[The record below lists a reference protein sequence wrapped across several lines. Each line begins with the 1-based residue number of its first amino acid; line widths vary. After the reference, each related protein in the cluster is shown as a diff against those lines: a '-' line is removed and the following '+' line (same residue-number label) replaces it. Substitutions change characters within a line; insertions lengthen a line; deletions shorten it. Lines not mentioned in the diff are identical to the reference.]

1 MRTFLHFDFFFII
14 NIADIAGKV
23 LVIVIVIIVS
33 LFIRSK
39 PIRISFNCLGAY
51 GILGL
56 PVGYAFATC
65 LIKGEEAANLD
76 ETLHHKSN
84 MNRRPSCR
92 SLILRFDPFIW
103 IEPPF
108 SSN

>member
-1 MRTFLHFDFFFII
+1 MCAFLHFDFFFII
-14 NIADIAGKV
+14 NIANIAGKV
-23 LVIVIVIIVS
+23 LIVVIVIIVF
-33 LFIRSK
+33 LVIRSIE
-39 PIRISFNCLGAY
+39 PVRISLNCLGAY

-84 MNRRPSCR
+84 M
-92 SLILRFDPFIW
+92 
-103 IEPPF
+103 
-108 SSN
+108 